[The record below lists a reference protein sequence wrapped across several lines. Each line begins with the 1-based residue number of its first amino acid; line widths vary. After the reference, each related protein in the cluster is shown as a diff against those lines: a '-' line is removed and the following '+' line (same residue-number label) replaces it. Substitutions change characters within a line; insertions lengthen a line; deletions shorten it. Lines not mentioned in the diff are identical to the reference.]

1 MILGIFFG
9 LKLVYPAR
17 TVKKRTQHGRI
28 FRFYRFYWTTPYT
41 FCWFQSLTGAWISG
55 KLWAKLLLQTK
66 RFFKRKKFRKL
77 RRRGYF
83 FWLLYF
89 PQQPMTRKTQ
99 FARMGKGKGKIKFW
113 SCYIFHGC
121 IFLKAVASI
130 YNIYKRFALLWKNK
144 SRVRFIFGG
153 GWRI

>member
-1 MILGIFFG
+1 MLRIFFRVRS
-9 LKLVYPAR
+9 LYPAR
-17 TVKKRTQHGRI
+17 TIKKRTQHGRI
-28 FRFYRFYWTTPYT
+28 FKFYKFSWTTPHAA
-41 FCWFQSLTGAWISG
+41 CWFQALSCAWISG
-55 KLWAKLLLQTK
+55 KLWSKLLLQTK

-99 FARMGKGKGKIKFW
+99 FSRMGKGKGKIKFW

-121 IFLKAVASI
+121 IFLRAVTSI
-130 YNIYKRFALLWKNK
+130 YSIYKRFATLWQNK
-144 SRVRFIFGG
+144 CRVRFQFLG